1 VSLPSRRAATAAP
14 GAAALAGEGDDAPG
28 AAAQAGAGGGGGG
41 AAGQGATAGQGAAG
55 AERTWTILR
64 LMLWSADYLRDK
76 GVPSARLDAEHLLA
90 HSLGVGRLEL
100 YLQHERPLLAAE
112 LDAFRPLLRRR
123 AGREPLQYILGRQ
136 AFRELELE
144 VGPDVLVP
152 RPETELLVDE
162 VLAWARSEPRAE
174 LDALDVGTGS
184 GAIALSLALE
194 GPFRRIVGT
203 DRSEAAVR
211 VAERNR
217 AAAALDDRVDLRV
230 GSWFEPLDATE
241 RFDVIASNPPYVAET
256 ELATLEPEVRTWEP
270 VGALVAG
277 PDGLDGFRVVVAG
290 AAAHLSPGGLLALE
304 VGAGQTGAVVGMLEE
319 RGEYMQVR
327 VRRDLA
333 GRERI
338 VLARHGAEGTGA

>member
-1 VSLPSRRAATAAP
+1 MSLPSRRAATAAP
-14 GAAALAGEGDDAPG
+14 EAASAQTRTSDDAPSA
-28 AAAQAGAGGGGGG
+28 AAAQAGAGGAGGGG
-41 AAGQGATAGQGAAG
+41 AAGQGAAS

-152 RPETELLVDE
+152 RPETEVLVDE

-194 GPFRRIVGT
+194 GPFRSVVGT

-217 AAAALDDRVDLRV
+217 AVAGLDDRVDLRV
-230 GSWFEPLDATE
+230 GSWFEPLDANE

-256 ELATLEPEVRTWEP
+256 ELAALEPEVRTWEP

-304 VGAGQTGAVVGMLEE
+304 VGAGQAGAVVGMLED
-319 RGEYMQVR
+319 RSEYVQVR

-338 VLARHGAEGTGA
+338 VLARHGAEDAGA